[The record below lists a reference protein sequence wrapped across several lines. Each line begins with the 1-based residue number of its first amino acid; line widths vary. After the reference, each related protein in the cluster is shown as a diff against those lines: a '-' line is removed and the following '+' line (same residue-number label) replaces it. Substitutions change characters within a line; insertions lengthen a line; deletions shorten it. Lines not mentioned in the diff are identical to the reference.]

1 MTSTLC
7 SAPRCSFPAL
17 NGFLCRNCADTLKR
31 DLSAIPWL
39 LEDLEVTTTR
49 QDRIADPDGRSG
61 DERPL
66 PIRLHAMEARR
77 DLNVTLASW
86 TMHIAGRLEGLTGG
100 GWDELR
106 LADYL
111 LDHLGTILTDPAA
124 GQIAD
129 EIGYAR
135 GVCVRAIDKP
145 VPRVYVGPCE
155 DCDKDLYAHPS
166 AAEVECKTPDC
177 GAVYPIEARR
187 RWLLG
192 KAEDHLLT
200 APEISR
206 ALPGLLGRAV
216 DVDKLK
222 GLLRRRR
229 DSVTQHP
236 PLKRNGPPLYRVGD
250 IIRMYHD
257 IAQEEAE
264 RRPRKIA
271 S

>member
-1 MTSTLC
+1 MTTTLC
-7 SAPRCSFPAL
+7 TAPRCSFPSL

-31 DLSAIPWL
+31 DLGAIPWL

-49 QDRIADPDGRSG
+49 QDRISDPDGRSG

-86 TMHIAGRLEGLTGG
+86 TMHIAGRLEGLSGG

-106 LADYL
+106 LANYL

-135 GVCVRAIDKP
+135 GVCIRAIDKP

-155 DCDKDLYAHPS
+155 DCDRDLYAHPS

-177 GAVYPIEARR
+177 GAAYPIEARR

-192 KAEDHLLT
+192 KADDQLLT
-200 APEISR
+200 AVELSR
-206 ALPGLLGRAV
+206 ALPNLLQRPLTAAMIRGYAHRGR
-216 DVDKLK
+216 L
-222 GLLRRRR
+222 
-229 DSVTQHP
+229 TQHP
-236 PLKRNGPPLYRVGD
+236 PLKLDGPPLYRCGEV
-250 IIRMYHD
+250 IMLLNE
-257 IAQEEAE
+257 IANEQAG
-264 RRPRKIA
+264 RPKDLA